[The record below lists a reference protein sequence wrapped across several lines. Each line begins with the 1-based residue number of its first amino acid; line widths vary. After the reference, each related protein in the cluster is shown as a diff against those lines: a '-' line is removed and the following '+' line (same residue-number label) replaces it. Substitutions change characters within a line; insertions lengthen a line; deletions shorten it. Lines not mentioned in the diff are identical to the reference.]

1 MTYDF
6 FGYVLPASV
15 TSVGEAREAIRR
27 MQRAYLEDPTSP
39 SRALFQELQT
49 REEAIFA
56 LRQVSLWA
64 RNFPR
69 WCANVVQRCP
79 FLEVRQKVIR
89 DMYDEE
95 IGDALGR
102 TPHYLL
108 LCRVLEALGATREQ
122 IEATRPLPGVFLV
135 LCTFDQLTR
144 TRHWLVGLQALV
156 AVEHLTK
163 PASAETT
170 VQWWQQRFGLS
181 REQLMFFWVHGPA
194 DEEHAGEGMERLLDA
209 YMEQHPHLLNE
220 LVEVAGF
227 AIQAYRMRNESI
239 VEAIRASRRGIPLP
253 A

>member
-27 MQRAYLEDPTSP
+27 MQRAYLEDPASP

-89 DMYDEE
+89 DMYDEV
-95 IGDALGR
+95 D
-102 TPHYLL
+102 P
-108 LCRVLEALGATREQ
+108 
-122 IEATRPLPGVFLV
+122 F
-135 LCTFDQLTR
+135 
-144 TRHWLVGLQALV
+144 
-156 AVEHLTK
+156 
-163 PASAETT
+163 
-170 VQWWQQRFGLS
+170 
-181 REQLMFFWVHGPA
+181 
-194 DEEHAGEGMERLLDA
+194 
-209 YMEQHPHLLNE
+209 
-220 LVEVAGF
+220 
-227 AIQAYRMRNESI
+227 
-239 VEAIRASRRGIPLP
+239 RASPYGDPLLVSRRERG

>member
-27 MQRAYLEDPTSP
+27 MQRAYLEDPASP

-239 VEAIRASRRGIPLP
+239 VEVIRASRRGIPLP